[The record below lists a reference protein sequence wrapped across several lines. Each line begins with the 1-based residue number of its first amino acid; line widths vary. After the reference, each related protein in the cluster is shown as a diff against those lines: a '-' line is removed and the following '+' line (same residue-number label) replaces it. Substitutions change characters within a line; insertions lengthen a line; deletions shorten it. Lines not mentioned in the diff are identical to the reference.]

1 MKLQPAVKKQTL
13 NIAIATA
20 AGTGVMLIVFFI
32 LHRIFPEQIS
42 FDYRVVLGGLCGCVI
57 AVLNFFLM
65 AVTVQKVTNL
75 TDEDAAKRQMA
86 VSLRYRMLMQA
97 GWIILAILLPC
108 FQWAAGII
116 PLLVPGIVI
125 KPMAAAENRK
135 AAAVQPE
142 KKESAYQKTP
152 AAEEPGSSPADGGKE
167 V

>member
-1 MKLQPAVKKQTL
+1 MKLQPAVKKQTS

-32 LHRIFPEQIS
+32 LHRIFPEQIP
-42 FDYRVVLGGLCGCVI
+42 FDYRVVLGGLGGCAI

-75 TDEDAAKRQMA
+75 TDEDMAKRQMA
-86 VSLRYRMLMQA
+86 ASLRYRMLMQA
-97 GWIILAILLPC
+97 GWIILAIVLPC

-116 PLLVPGIVI
+116 PLLIPGVVI

-135 AAAVQPE
+135 AAQKPE
-142 KKESAYQKTP
+142 KAEGTFQKTP
-152 AAEEPGSSPADGGKE
+152 AAEEPGSSSADGGKE